1 MHYQFPNKKSKKN
14 LNKVYL
20 SDEQKNI
27 SKDTPES
34 LRLLYVA
41 LNCLV
46 KARHGG
52 HCNVEY
58 SNKFSKKK
66 IFTMQANKYG
76 NRKMTPLN
84 SKKKNEKQFF
94 FLF

>member
-66 IFTMQANKYG
+66 NIYYTSKQI
-76 NRKMTPLN
+76 RKQENDSTKLQ
-84 SKKKNEKQFF
+84 KKE
-94 FLF
+94 

>member
-1 MHYQFPNKKSKKN
+1 MTLLTCKKSVYDQNKMHYQFPNKKSKKN

-66 IFTMQANKYG
+66 KY
-76 NRKMTPLN
+76 LLY
-84 SKKKNEKQFF
+84 KQTNTETGK
-94 FLF
+94 